1 MPSTISIESKID
13 TMQTNIEMTSCVP
26 KTKATILIRE
36 APIARRI
43 NSSYVRCSKEDRPML
58 ICPNTETNSNKNEVI
73 KSPN

>member
-1 MPSTISIESKID
+1 
-13 TMQTNIEMTSCVP
+13 MQTNIEMTSCVP

-58 ICPNTETNSNKNEVI
+58 ICPNTETNSNKTRLLKVLIEA
-73 KSPN
+73 